1 MLHSQEEPRRRSPRL
16 ELPQNAPH
24 RQPER
29 RNAPVLPDAIQR
41 REAASLAL
49 TAAQR
54 AVAGAL
60 DALRAAEE
68 TAQTTAGE

>member
-16 ELPQNAPH
+16 ELPQNAPN

-29 RNAPVLPDAIQR
+29 RKRAVLADAIQR

-54 AVAGAL
+54 AVA
-60 DALRAAEE
+60 RASMR
-68 TAQTTAGE
+68 

>member
-1 MLHSQEEPRRRSPRL
+1 
-16 ELPQNAPH
+16 
-24 RQPER
+24 
-29 RNAPVLPDAIQR
+29 LPDAIQR

-54 AVAGAL
+54 AVARAL

-68 TAQTTAGE
+68 KAQSAAGE